1 MSKKIILIFLLLYTT
16 TSRSQANDTE
26 AAIYNV
32 GFSALF
38 SGIGAVINKNP
49 GEKTGKVFLKGLY
62 QGALGGYIT
71 FESKRLLR
79 EASNK
84 DDWKLYWASNILNFS
99 GASIRENAA
108 NNIDFWERWY
118 FNVGFNR
125 IEFHT
130 KDSFSVQYKVMPI
143 TAVYTLNSF
152 VTTEFDVKN
161 SLKTGHLVFISDEVQ
176 DGYAGYSLPGTI
188 TLSAENQKITTLPH
202 EIIHQYQSEDFL
214 MFNSYY
220 INSLDSFINK
230 NKKIKNINKWIY
242 FDLHLILL
250 RGAYIFEHRNVTL
263 DNYYDNYFEQEAKY
277 YSQ

>member
-79 EASNK
+79 EASNR

-263 DNYYDNYFEQEAKY
+263 DNYYDNYFEREAKY

>member
-79 EASNK
+79 EASNR